1 MFYKFKVLFVFVVV
15 SVVLSGVVFV
25 GSYVKLFGD
34 FVIFFDMF
42 NFVLCVVMEGM
53 VECFGVMYLDLNIE
67 LIVIDCEV
75 YKIQI
80 CNFLSVNLL
89 DVVNW
94 YVVNCMKLYVD
105 VGLFEDIFDFW
116 VEEEL
121 VDLVFIKGVMILDGK

>member
-15 SVVLSGVVFV
+15 SVVLIGVVFV

-42 NFVLCVVMEGM
+42 NLVLCVVMEGM
-53 VECFGVMYLDLNIE
+53 VECFVVMYLDLNIE

-94 YVVNCMKLYVD
+94 YVVNCMCFYVD
-105 VGLFEDIFDFW
+105 VGFFEDIFDFW
-116 VEEEL
+116 GEVEL